1 MDSTEMQILSSK
13 SRWGKLTKEQRSAV
27 MSKVA
32 KNPRKSRRKK
42 TVDVA

>member
-1 MDSTEMQILSSK
+1 MDSKDMQRLSAK
-13 SRWGKLTKEQRSAV
+13 SRWGKLTKAQRSAV